1 LFIFATK
8 VLGVPNQELPADLE
22 TLPTV
27 VKQDNGGLQMQ
38 AVSRRNRF
46 IIRALVSAVVFLN
59 PYLGSGQLLQGT
71 LNGFVTDPSQA
82 AVVGATVT
90 VTNEATN
97 FNRSGVTNAQ
107 GAFSFVTLEPGN
119 YTLVVKAPGFEGYTK
134 NGILVNANEVTRSD
148 LSLTVG
154 QVSQNVT
161 VSAQASV
168 LQTDRADVRSDLSA
182 KSLTNLPIPLGRNYQ
197 QILAVVV
204 PGVSTPQSGQ
214 SFGANAVR
222 AVALTVNGVN
232 IATNSYRVD
241 GTSSTNFNS
250 TGNPMYSPALDAIEN
265 VNVVTNS
272 YDAEQGLAGGVAV
285 NITTKSGANAIHGSL
300 FEFHTDRVFQAY
312 QWGANGA
319 LSKPEYI
326 NNQFGGTV
334 GGPIKKNKLFYFLS
348 FQGTY
353 VNVGNSLYAENPT
366 AAMKAGNLAAS
377 PTPIYDPSTGDEQ
390 DCLVGGNAKLCGTGR
405 TPFPNNMIPT
415 SRIDPGIQALL
426 NFAPWPNP
434 NAPGTGSLGLS
445 RNYLSTGVSS
455 EKQNQWDSKL
465 TWNQSSK
472 LSLFARFGL
481 NDVSWSNPQQY
492 GLLGGPGYS
501 ASNTAVGAGLGH
513 VYSGTASGT
522 YIFSPTFIAD
532 AYYGYTRNNAQAL
545 PEELNQNL
553 GWTLMAIPGLQST
566 DTREGGLP
574 SLQVDG
580 FGGTGSNIPEA
591 TLGPANNFQPQY
603 YGNIEKEWVG
613 NVTWVKG
620 KHNIRAG
627 VDFDQQQDNEDFEEA
642 TNCNYCTGSG
652 GFQFSQGST
661 QLNGG
666 AAGNDYNAFASFLL
680 GLSSNAGKVT
690 LIPSQ
695 YKDYQNILGFYARD
709 QWQLNSKLTLTY
721 GTRWDY
727 YPFPNRGSRGMEYL
741 DIPTNQM
748 VICGVAGNP
757 RNCGI
762 TKNNQRF
769 EPRAGFAYRV
779 TGATVL
785 RAGYA
790 LNTDSTNTG
799 GVLGNRQNF
808 PDNVTSTIPS
818 TNSFAYATS
827 LRQGLPPVVIPN
839 YSSGRV
845 AVPLTTGIFT
855 VDNNDYVR
863 GYIQSWNGTLEQQ
876 LPGWLTSIAY
886 VATHYINPQSAINAN
901 WGTVGT
907 GSAGQILTIETGRTA
922 TTTTVGR
929 YGTNKYD
936 GLQASATHPFGHGF
950 QITGTYTFAKG
961 LAYIANVA
969 IPQYYRLNY
978 GNTAGL
984 ARNTAGIALTAAS
997 PFGANRMWLSSGF
1010 WANVLGNWQFEAI
1023 STLRTGT
1030 PFTVTGAS
1038 TTLNASG
1045 STQFAQCIGQPAKLG
1060 GILQWYNK
1068 SSFAEPATGHFG
1080 NCGTDT
1086 LFGPGLNTLDTALSR
1101 SFSTFR
1107 ESTLE
1112 FKANMFN
1119 TPNNPHHANPT
1130 SGLTSSSF
1138 MEALGIANTGRDG
1151 IDQRTVQ
1158 LSLRLVF

>member
-1 LFIFATK
+1 MKAVLQRIRPMMLAFFVAT
-8 VLGVPNQELPADLE
+8 VIVISQPG
-22 TLPTV
+22 
-27 VKQDNGGLQMQ
+27 
-38 AVSRRNRF
+38 
-46 IIRALVSAVVFLN
+46 I
-59 PYLGSGQLLQGT
+59 GQLLQGT
-71 LNGFVTDPSQA
+71 LNGYVTDPSQA
-82 AVVGATVT
+82 AVPGAEVT
-90 VTNEATN
+90 ISNQATN
-97 FNRSGVTNAQ
+97 FSRSSVTNAQ
-107 GAFSFVTLEPGN
+107 GGFSFVTLEPGT
-119 YTLVVKAPGFEGYTK
+119 YTLVVKAPGFESYTK
-134 NGILVNANEVTRSD
+134 NGIVVNANEITRSD
-148 LSLTVG
+148 LSLAVG

-168 LQTDRADVRSDLSA
+168 LQTDRADVHTDLSA

-222 AVALTVNGVN
+222 AVALTVNGVG

-285 NITTKSGANAIHGSL
+285 NITTKSGTNSIHGSL
-300 FEFHTDRVFQAY
+300 FEFHTDRSFQAY

-319 LSKPEYI
+319 LPKPEYI

-334 GGPIKKNKLFYFLS
+334 GGPIKKDKLFYFVS
-348 FQGTY
+348 YQGTY
-353 VNVGNSLYAENPT
+353 VSVGNALYAENPT

-377 PTPIYDPSTGDEQ
+377 PTPIYDPTTGDEK
-390 DCLVGGNAKLCGTGR
+390 DCVPGGNPKLCGTGR
-405 TPFPNNMIPT
+405 TPFPGNIIPQ
-415 SRIDPGIQALL
+415 SRIDPGVLALL
-426 NFAPWPNP
+426 AYAPWPNP
-434 NAPGTGSLGLS
+434 NTTGTGSLGLS
-445 RNYLSTGVSS
+445 RNYLSTGVSG
-455 EKQNQWDSKL
+455 EHQNQFDSKL
-465 TWNQSSK
+465 SWNQSSK
-472 LSLFARFGL
+472 LSMFARFGINL
-481 NDVSWSNPQQY
+481 VSWSNPQQY
-492 GLLGGPGYS
+492 GVLGGPGYS
-501 ASNTAVGAGLGH
+501 ASNTAVGNGLGH
-513 VYSGTASGT
+513 VYSGTGSAT
-522 YIFSPTFIAD
+522 YIFSPTLIAD

-545 PEELNQNL
+545 PELLNENL
-553 GWTLMAIPGLQST
+553 GWTLMAIPGLESS
-566 DTREGGLP
+566 DPREGGLP
-574 SLQVDG
+574 SLQIDG

-603 YGNIEKEWVG
+603 YGNVEKEWVG

-620 KHNIRAG
+620 THNIRAG

-666 AAGNDYNAFASFLL
+666 PAGNDYNAFASFLL
-680 GLSSNAGKVT
+680 GLSSNAGKVS
-690 LIPSQ
+690 LIPPE

-709 QWQLNSKLTLTY
+709 QWQVNKKLTVTY

-727 YPFPNRGSRGMEYL
+727 YPYPNRGSRGMEYL
-741 DIPTNQM
+741 DIPTNEM
-748 VICGVAGNP
+748 VICGVGGNP

-762 TKNNQRF
+762 TKDDQRF
-769 EPRAGFAYRV
+769 EPRAGIAWRM
-779 TGATVL
+779 TPNTVF

-790 LNTDSTNTG
+790 LNTDPTNTG

-808 PDNVTSTIPS
+808 PDNVTSTIPT

-827 LRQGLPPVVIPN
+827 LREGLPPVVVPD

-845 AVPLTTGIFT
+845 PVPLTTGVFT
-855 VDNNDYVR
+855 VSNQQYVR
-863 GYIQSWNGTLEQQ
+863 GYIQGWNATLEQQ

-886 VATHYINPQSAINAN
+886 VATRYIDPQSAINAN
-901 WGTVGT
+901 WGTIGT
-907 GSAGQILTIETGRTA
+907 GSAGQVLTMETGRTA
-922 TTTTVGR
+922 TTTTIGR

-936 GLQASATHPFGHGF
+936 GLQASATHPFAHNF

-961 LAYIANVA
+961 LSYTSSVA

-984 ARNTAGIALTAAS
+984 ARNTAGIALTVAS
-997 PFGANRMWLSSGF
+997 PFGANQMWLTSG
-1010 WANVLGNWQFEAI
+1010 WAGKILGRWQFEAI

-1030 PFTVTGAS
+1030 PFTATGSS

-1045 STQFAQCIGQPAKLG
+1045 STQFAQCIGQPVKLG
-1060 GILQWYNK
+1060 GIRQWYSK
-1068 SSFAEPATGHFG
+1068 ASFTEPATGHFG
-1080 NCGTDT
+1080 NCGTNT

-1101 SFSTFR
+1101 TFPVFR
-1107 ESTLE
+1107 ESSLE

-1130 SGLTSSSF
+1130 SSLTSSSF
-1138 MEALGIANTGRDG
+1138 MQALGIANTGRDG